1 MHTAVEVAQAN
12 LDGTGAKAILDNQA
26 KAQGTYDKA
35 SIDVS
40 NAQTQLN
47 SAIAFDAQLDKDIA
61 TKKMK

>member
-1 MHTAVEVAQAN
+1 MQTAVEVAQAN
-12 LDGTGAKAILDNQA
+12 LDGTGAKAILD
-26 KAQGTYDKA
+26 QGTYDKA